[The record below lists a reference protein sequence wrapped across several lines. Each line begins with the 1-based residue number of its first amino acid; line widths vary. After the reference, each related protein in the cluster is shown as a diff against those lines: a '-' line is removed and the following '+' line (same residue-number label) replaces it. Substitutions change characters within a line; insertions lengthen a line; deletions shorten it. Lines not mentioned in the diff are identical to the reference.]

1 MTKPLI
7 EGAFDHKNHSS
18 GPVGGKVTR
27 ADVVGKLQDAK
38 RRIAGA
44 AKKDEWYYD
53 QLLLIRCLEERLA
66 SFDT

>member
-1 MTKPLI
+1 MTKPLT

-18 GPVGGKVTR
+18 GSVGEKVTR
-27 ADVVGKLQDAK
+27 ADVMGKLQDAK
-38 RRIAGA
+38 RRIARAHKGN
-44 AKKDEWYYD
+44 EWYND